1 MVRILSNGS
10 YSTEKFD
17 NKASENVNKPLTTPA
32 EKRELAYGQQDTRD
46 IESRRH
52 RFKTPVGDLKRSIV
66 SN

>member
-46 IESRRH
+46 IEDI
-52 RFKTPVGDLKRSIV
+52 GDLKRSIV